1 MMCKLPRFMM
11 RTTYSSAHISQSN
24 FIFVPKMDYT
34 RSWTDPELYEY
45 FGLSD
50 EEIQLVESTMRPMS
64 DC

>member
-1 MMCKLPRFMM
+1 
-11 RTTYSSAHISQSN
+11 
-24 FIFVPKMDYT
+24 MDYT

-50 EEIQLVESTMRPMS
+50 EEIQLVESTMRPMA